1 MSSLQIIEQRLA
13 HIIEHINRE
22 EYSDESEYAEI
33 VVSRS
38 GIKGLAQEH
47 VIIGKTPVGIAQAWL
62 QSKLNREDDDG
73 KIVEGGLQAY
83 PLLPYS
89 KVIFENIRS
98 GHTDDWTFSITLR
111 APEQSVDV
119 DRLRSSIDAAVNNHP
134 VFCMRIDEQGL
145 QHYEP
150 GCKSPYFNAEID
162 NDGGF
167 VYLHIMANRILGDA
181 TSFALLYSDICKS
194 YCGQSLQVDRYLQYV
209 KMVDERS
216 ATSDYQLHK
225 EWLKQHYD
233 NLGCLA
239 HPVPDVSFDTNIHS
253 MLASQE
259 LSLRSEAMQIAD
271 QCKRYKVSL
280 NTFMSLA
287 VAIAIMDYNGT
298 DEAALTWAYMGR
310 DGIEGQHIFGSLH
323 RDIPM
328 RILRN
333 AQSTPSQMLAQANR
347 QVQQGITHSECPY
360 TFLPENRK
368 QWKDAVNVLI
378 QPDTSTMMTH
388 SSLPFE
394 FVEDEN
400 NKARP
405 AYCMLDVEITE
416 NPLMMTLKYSSA
428 HYKETSVARFASLI
442 RRSVEWLQKN
452 D

>member
-1 MSSLQIIEQRLA
+1 MNSLQIIEQRLA
-13 HIIEHINRE
+13 RTMACIDRDEC
-22 EYSDESEYAEI
+22 SDENEYAKI

-38 GIKGLAQEH
+38 GIKGLKPEH
-47 VIIGKTPVGIAQAWL
+47 VTIGKTSAGTAQAWL
-62 QSKLNREDDDG
+62 QSKLNKSDDDG
-73 KIVEGGLQAY
+73 TIVEDGLQTY

-89 KVIFENIRS
+89 KVIFERIRS
-98 GHTDDWTFSITLR
+98 GHADDWAFGITLR

-119 DRLRSSIDAAVNNHP
+119 DRLRLSVDAAISNHP
-134 VFCMRIDEQGL
+134 VFCMRIDEQGA

-150 GCKSPYFNAEID
+150 GYRSPYFRAEVSR
-162 NDGGF
+162 DGGY
-167 VYLHIMANRILGDA
+167 VYLSIIANRILGDA
-181 TSFALLYSDICKS
+181 TSFAMLYSDICKS
-194 YCGQSLQVDRYLQYV
+194 YGGRSLPADTYLRYV
-209 KMVDERS
+209 KMVGERS
-216 ATSDYQLHK
+216 ATADYQSHK

-233 NLGCLA
+233 NLVCLA
-239 HPVPDVSFDTNIHS
+239 HPVPDASFDTNIHS

-259 LSLRSEAMQIAD
+259 LSLQSEAMQIAD
-271 QCKRYKVSL
+271 QCKRNKVSL

-310 DGIEGQHIFGSLH
+310 DGIEEQHIFGSLH

-333 AQSTPSQMLAQANR
+333 VQSTPSQMLAQANR
-347 QVQQGITHSECPY
+347 QVQQGIIHSECPY

-368 QWKDAVNVLI
+368 QWKNAVNVLI

-428 HYKETSVARFASLI
+428 HYKETSVARFSSLI